1 MPSTLQITEPVA
13 DGSGIS
19 VLVAQGVL
27 DGSTYHGLRD
37 SVVKAAL
44 AEPRAVVVDVTA
56 LLVPASS
63 AWAVFTSARWHV
75 STWPDVPV
83 VLVCAH
89 GEGREAIKISG
100 ITRYVPVHTDVGS
113 AVLALDDD
121 SRPTRR
127 RARAELAPVY
137 SSVRRSR
144 RLVSDWL
151 SVWSLDE
158 LIPVAATVTTVFTE
172 NAVTHTV
179 GAFGLLV
186 ENSGDLV
193 TVAVEDASV
202 AVPQR
207 REDPLLGAD
216 IVSGLAIV
224 AALCR
229 RWGTSSTPNGKTV
242 WAIIGPENR
251 L

>member
-1 MPSTLQITEPVA
+1 MASTLHITEPVV
-13 DGSGIS
+13 DGSGTS
-19 VLVAQGVL
+19 VLFASGVL
-27 DGSTYHGLRD
+27 DGATYHRLRD

-44 AEPRAVVVDVTA
+44 GEPRAVIVDVTA
-56 LLVPASS
+56 LMVPAAS
-63 AWAVFTSARWHV
+63 AWSVFTSARWHV

-83 VLVCAH
+83 LLVCAH
-89 GEGREAIKISG
+89 GEGRKAIQCSG
-100 ITRYVPVHTDVGS
+100 ITRYVPVHTDVGA
-113 AVLALDDD
+113 AVLALDDR

-127 RARAELAPVY
+127 RARAELAPVDG
-137 SSVRRSR
+137 SLKRSR

-151 SVWSLDE
+151 SVWSLDD
-158 LIPVAATVTTVFTE
+158 LIPVAATVTTVFVE
-172 NAVTHTV
+172 NALIHTV
-179 GAFGLLV
+179 GAPVLIV
-186 ENSGDLV
+186 ENCGELV
-193 TVAVEDASV
+193 TVAVEDTSA

-224 AALCR
+224 AALSR
-229 RWGTSSTPNGKTV
+229 RWGSSSTPNGKTV

>member
-1 MPSTLQITEPVA
+1 MQITEPVA
-13 DGSGIS
+13 DGAGAS
-19 VLVAQGVL
+19 VLFASGVL

-44 AEPRAVVVDVTA
+44 AEPRAVIVDVTA
-56 LLVPASS
+56 LTVPASS
-63 AWAVFTSARWHV
+63 AWSVFTSARWHV

-83 VLVCAH
+83 LLVCAH
-89 GEGREAIKISG
+89 GEGREAIQCSG
-100 ITRYVPVHTDVGS
+100 ITRYVPVHSGVGA
-113 AVLALDDD
+113 AVLALDDR

-158 LIPVAATVTTVFTE
+158 LIPVAATVTTVFIE
-172 NAVTHTV
+172 NALMYTV
-179 GAFGLLV
+179 GGFGLLL
-186 ENSGDLV
+186 ENSGDRV
-193 TVAVEDASV
+193 TVAVEDAS
-202 AVPQR
+202 AALPQR
-207 REDPLLGAD
+207 HEDPLLGAD
-216 IVSGLAIV
+216 VVSGLAIV

-229 RWGTSSTPNGKTV
+229 RWGSSSTPNGKTV

>member
-1 MPSTLQITEPVA
+1 VASALQVTEPVT
-13 DGSGIS
+13 DGSGS
-19 VLVAQGVL
+19 CVLVTEGVL
-27 DGSTYHGLRD
+27 DGSTYLGLRD
-37 SVVKAAL
+37 AVVKAAL
-44 AEPRAVVVDVTA
+44 AEPRGVIVDVTA

-63 AWAVFTSARWHV
+63 AWSVFTSARWHV

-83 VLVCAH
+83 LLVCAH
-89 GEGREAIKISG
+89 GEGREAIRRSG
-100 ITRYVPVHTDVGS
+100 ITRYVPVLADVS
-113 AVLALDDD
+113 AAVHALDDR
-121 SRPTRR
+121 SQPTRR

-137 SSVRRSR
+137 GSLRYSR
-144 RLVSDWL
+144 RLVHDWL
-151 SVWSLDE
+151 TVWSLRE
-158 LIPVAATVTTVFTE
+158 LIPVAATVTTVFVE
-172 NAVTHTV
+172 NALVHTASAPV
-179 GAFGLLV
+179 LIL

-193 TVAVEDASV
+193 TIAVEDTSA

-229 RWGTSSTPNGKTV
+229 RWGSSSTPNGKTV